1 MRQSLRM
8 FAAMILMA
16 SSVAAHAG
24 QTEYDP
30 AKVSDSL
37 KAVFKFGSV
46 STTKALNANTV
57 TLLSG
62 TIGGTYVQFG
72 ADLAS
77 VLDDGGNLRVLPII
91 GRGSVQ
97 SVADILFLKG
107 VDLGIVRTDTLDYL
121 EKKGFANDIKK
132 RFTYVTKLYNEEM
145 QVVAPKTIKTLND
158 LEGKT
163 VSVDL
168 PNGGT
173 FVTALTVFER
183 LGIKANF
190 VYIEQRIAMEKL
202 KKGDLDAVIVVGGK
216 PYLSVTT
223 FNNDGR
229 FHLAAVDYSKP
240 LQSDYLPATLT
251 SKDYPNLIAEGET
264 VDTIAVPSVLAVY
277 NWPPNTERSR
287 KLALFVDAF
296 FTKFAALQNPP
307 FHPKWKEVSLSAPLA
322 GWNRLPLAQQWL
334 DKHGVEPL
342 KRRFEAFQ
350 QENPAAANIK
360 SEADKEAPFRQFQ
373 AWDARA
379 QFQAWDARAQMGS
392 EVDSDKVRDRD
403 QSATRAAPPRDP
415 PRRSHLA
422 RRALGRLIEQGA
434 VTEAFQQENPAAANI
449 KSEADKEALL
459 QFQAWD
465 ARAPFQ
471 AWDARAQFQAWDARA
486 QMGSEVDSDKVRDR
500 DQSAT
505 QAAPPRDPPRRS
517 RALGRL
523 IEQGAVTEAF
533 QQENPAAANI
543 KSEADKE
550 ALLQFQAWD
559 ARAPFQ
565 AWDARAQFQAWDA
578 RAQMGSEVDSDKVRD
593 RDQSATRAAPPRD
606 PPRRSHL
613 ARRALGRL
621 IEQGAVTG
629 CEHQGHHRDRADPD
643 GCNRASEEAW
653 GNPFPSATP
662 PPGATQGI
670 STTDHP
676 SSDFPERQYVFR

>member
-16 SSVAAHAG
+16 SGVAAHAEE
-24 QTEYDP
+24 TEYDP

-57 TLLSG
+57 TLLTG

-77 VLDDGGNLRVLPII
+77 VLDDDGKLRVLPII

-97 SVADILFLKG
+97 GVADILFLKG
-107 VDLGIVRTDTLDYL
+107 VDLGIVRADTLDYL

-132 RFTYVTKLYNEEM
+132 QFTYVTKLYNEEM
-145 QVVAPKTIKTLND
+145 QIIAPKTIKTLND

-216 PYLSVTT
+216 PYVSVTT

-240 LQSDYLPATLT
+240 LQSDYLPASLT
-251 SKDYPNLIAEGET
+251 SKDYPNLIPEGET
-264 VDTIAVPSVLAVY
+264 VETIAVPAVLAAY
-277 NWPPNTERSR
+277 NWAPNTERSR

-296 FTKFAALQNPP
+296 FTKFPALQNPP
-307 FHPKWKEVSLSAPLA
+307 FHPKWKEVSLPAPLA

-334 DKHGVEPL
+334 DKHGVEPA
-342 KRRFEAFQ
+342 KRERFEAFQ
-350 QENPAAANIK
+350 QENPAAADIE
-360 SEADKEAPFRQFQ
+360 SEADKEALLRQFQ

-392 EVDSDKVRDRD
+392 EVDS
-403 QSATRAAPPRDP
+403 
-415 PRRSHLA
+415 
-422 RRALGRLIEQGA
+422 
-434 VTEAFQQENPAAANI
+434 N
-449 KSEADKEALL
+449 
-459 QFQAWD
+459 
-465 ARAPFQ
+465 
-471 AWDARAQFQAWDARA
+471 
-486 QMGSEVDSDKVRDR
+486 KVRDR

-505 QAAPPRDPPRRS
+505 QAAPPRH
-517 RALGRL
+517 
-523 IEQGAVTEAF
+523 
-533 QQENPAAANI
+533 
-543 KSEADKE
+543 
-550 ALLQFQAWD
+550 
-559 ARAPFQ
+559 
-565 AWDARAQFQAWDA
+565 
-578 RAQMGSEVDSDKVRD
+578 
-593 RDQSATRAAPPRD
+593 

-643 GCNRASEEAW
+643 GCNRASEEQSWLRVA
-653 GNPFPSATP
+653 
-662 PPGATQGI
+662 QGWLGLI
-670 STTDHP
+670 KRPAPTAAEFFDQEVKDHDGGQER
-676 SSDFPERQYVFR
+676 SDKSH